1 MQDMMHSGFGSQAE
15 STASPSKLVRMC
27 DAIIRWTLYGL
38 VVLVPLFFLPW
49 TIEVSELNKQLLL
62 LVGASIAGMAWM
74 GKMLVERRFEYRR
87 SIVNVMVVLFTAAY
101 GASAWFSQSRY
112 MSIVGDFGQEKAGFV
127 TVLAFVIL
135 YFVIINNVRTT
146 QALNKLLSSIILGGF
161 IAAVFAL
168 CQGLGA
174 FLLPFEFAKSNSFNT
189 VGTVA
194 SLGVYLAFIVTL
206 SGGLL
211 LSGHGGTGKL
221 TAFLS
226 KGFLVATS
234 VISLFL
240 IAVIDFWP
248 LTVSLVAASALL
260 IAFSFVHAKNV
271 KSIGGVLM
279 PIAALVVGLL
289 LLVFRFPVSL
299 GYPSE
304 VMPSMKAS
312 AEITLKTLRESPF
325 LGSGPGTFIFDYA
338 KHRAEVVNS
347 TPFWNIR
354 FDRASSRFLTSLA
367 TTGLIGTLS
376 WLLVAL
382 FLLVSAGRKL
392 FKADEETWHLL
403 IGVFSAWALLLVSKF
418 LYSSTLTLEFVF
430 WVMMAVLVVTHRKD
444 FLSVKFENSPRAA
457 MSVSF
462 VFILGLVFTLSG
474 LFVEGQRYAA
484 EIAYA
489 NAIRNDKAGGS
500 VDETVKQ
507 LDKAVSLNAKN
518 DVYMRNLA
526 LAVLVKADR
535 DLAVPPKVDK
545 KEGEKKEDFDARMNA
560 ARQEQ
565 VNAVA
570 QLTAAAV
577 NTAKAATD
585 INAKN
590 VANWSVLASVYQS
603 LMGVSEGADEWAQK
617 SYEKALELEPG
628 NPALHVELGKVYV
641 YQSDVARQGM
651 DTKDEKQK
659 KDAETKM
666 NERLNKA
673 VEEFNRSIALKSDY
687 APGHYNLA
695 LALDR
700 QGKLKEAIA
709 KMESVVAYNPKDV
722 GVGFQLALLYFRDG
736 RKDDAVKLLEQV
748 VKISPNY
755 SNARWYLAAM
765 YEEKGDF
772 DKAIAQI
779 EEVLKLNPEN
789 DLVKQKLDE
798 LKKKKEAPKEAEAQ
812 LPPPVDQPVTNQ
824 NQPGVTPPPAKK

>member
-1 MQDMMHSGFGSQAE
+1 MQDMMHSGYESQAE
-15 STASPSKLVRMC
+15 SSAQSSKLARIC

-38 VVLVPLFFLPW
+38 VVLLPLFFLPW

-62 LVGASIAGMAWM
+62 LVGAAVAGMAWM
-74 GKMLVERRFEYRR
+74 GKMLVERKFEYRR

-101 GASAWFSQSRY
+101 GASAWMSQSRY

-135 YFVIINNVRTT
+135 YFVISNNIRTAK
-146 QALNKLLSSIILGGF
+146 ALNKLLTCIIVGGF
-161 IAAVFAL
+161 AAAVFAL
-168 CQGLGA
+168 LQGLGVY
-174 FLLPFEFAKSNSFNT
+174 LLPFDFAKSTSFNT

-211 LSGHGGTGKL
+211 LSGHGGTGGKR
-221 TAFLS
+221 AAAM
-226 KGFLVATS
+226 KIFLVLTS

-248 LTVSLVAASALL
+248 LTVSLLVASIFL
-260 IAFSFVHAKNV
+260 IGFSFVHAKNV
-271 KSIGGVLM
+271 KSIGGVLL

-289 LLVFRFPVSL
+289 LLAFRFPVSL

-312 AEITLKTLRESPF
+312 AEITMKTLRESPF

-338 KHRAEVVNS
+338 KHRSETVNA

-418 LYSSTLTLEFVF
+418 LYSSTLTLEFIF

-444 FLSVKFENSPRAA
+444 FLSAKFENSPRAA

-462 VFILGLVFTLSG
+462 IFILGLVFTLSG

-489 NAIRNDKAGGS
+489 NAIRNDKAGGL

-507 LDKAVSLNAKN
+507 LDKAVGLNPKN

-535 DLAVPPKVDK
+535 DLSVPPKVEDK
-545 KEGEKKEDFDARMNA
+545 KEGEKKEEYEARLQA

-565 VNAVA
+565 VKAVA

-585 INAKN
+585 INGKN

-603 LMGVSEGADEWAQK
+603 LMGVSEGADGWAEK
-617 SYEKALELEPG
+617 SYEKAIELEPG

-641 YQSDVARQGM
+641 YQSDLARQG
-651 DTKDEKQK
+651 TQSKDEKVK
-659 KDAETKM
+659 KDAEAKVE
-666 NERLNKA
+666 ERLGKAVDEFNKA
-673 VEEFNRSIALKSDY
+673 ITLKSDY
-687 APGHYNLA
+687 APAHYNLA

-709 KMESVVAYNPKDV
+709 KMESVITYNPQDV
-722 GVGFQLALLYFRDG
+722 GVGFQLSLLYYRDG
-736 RKDDAVKLLEQV
+736 RKDDAIKLLEQV

-755 SNARWYLAAM
+755 SNALWYLAAM

-772 DKAIAQI
+772 DKAIAAI
-779 EEVLKLNPEN
+779 EKVLKLNPDN
-789 DLVKQKLDE
+789 DLVKQKLED
-798 LKKKKEAPKEAEAQ
+798 LKKKKASPAE

-824 NQPGVTPPPAKK
+824 NQPGVTPPPVKP

>member
-1 MQDMMHSGFGSQAE
+1 MQDMMHSGVGGHADSSAQ
-15 STASPSKLVRMC
+15 SSKLVRVC
-27 DAIIRWTLYGL
+27 DAIIRWTLLGL
-38 VVLVPLFFLPW
+38 VVLIPLFFLPW

-62 LVGASIAGMAWM
+62 LFGAAIAGMAWF
-74 GKMLVERRFEYRR
+74 GKMLAERRLEYRR

-135 YFVIINNVRTT
+135 YFVISNNVRTT
-146 QALNKLLSSIILGGF
+146 QALHRLLGGIILGGF
-161 IAAVFAL
+161 VAALFAL
-168 CQGLGA
+168 LQGLGV
-174 FLLPFEFAKSNSFNT
+174 FLLPFEFAKSTSFNT

-194 SLGVYLAFIVTL
+194 SLGVYLSFIVTL
-206 SGGLL
+206 AGGLL
-211 LSGHGGTGKL
+211 LSGHGGTGPKR
-221 TAFLS
+221 AAAM
-226 KGFLVATS
+226 KIFLVVTS
-234 VISLFL
+234 AISLFL
-240 IAVIDFWP
+240 IAAIDFWP
-248 LTVSLVAASALL
+248 ISVSLVAASVLL
-260 IAFSFVHAKNV
+260 IAFAFVHAKNV
-271 KSIGGVLM
+271 KSIGGVLL
-279 PIAALVVGLL
+279 PIAALVIGLL
-289 LLVFRFPVSL
+289 LILFRFPVSL
-299 GYPSE
+299 GYPAE

-312 AEITLKTLRESPF
+312 ADITMKTLRESPF

-338 KHRAEVVNS
+338 KHRAEVVNA

-354 FDRASSRFLTSLA
+354 FDRAATRFLTSLA
-367 TTGLIGTLS
+367 TTGLVGTLS
-376 WLLVAL
+376 WVLVSL

-392 FKADEETWHLL
+392 FRADEETWHLL

-418 LYSSTLTLEFVF
+418 VYSSTMTLEFIF
-430 WVMMAVLVVTHRKD
+430 WVMMAVLVVTHRKE

-489 NAIRNDKAGGS
+489 NAIRNDRAAGS

-507 LDKAVSLNAKN
+507 LDKAVSLNSKN

-535 DLAVPPKVDK
+535 DLSVPPKVEQ
-545 KEGEKKEDFDARMNA
+545 KEGEKKEEYDARVQA

-585 INAKN
+585 INGKN
-590 VANWSVLASVYQS
+590 VANWSVLASVYQT
-603 LMGVSEGADEWAQK
+603 LMGVSEGADEWAMK
-617 SYEKALELEPG
+617 SYEKSIELEPG
-628 NPALHVELGKVYV
+628 NPALHVELGKIYV
-641 YQSDVARQGM
+641 YQSDLAREGTQS
-651 DTKDEKQK
+651 KDEKVK
-659 KDAETKM
+659 KEAEAKV
-666 NERLNKA
+666 NERLSKA
-673 VEEFNRSIALKSDY
+673 VDEFNRAIALKSDY

-695 LALDR
+695 LAFDR
-700 QGKLKEAIA
+700 QGKLKEAIG
-709 KMESVVAYNPKDV
+709 KMESVVNFNPKDV
-722 GVGFQLALLYFRDG
+722 GVGFQLSLLYFRDG
-736 RKDDAVKLLEQV
+736 RKDDAVRLLEAV
-748 VKISPNY
+748 VKLSPNY

-779 EEVLKLNPEN
+779 QEVATLNPGNE
-789 DLVKQKLDE
+789 LVTQKLDE
-798 LKKKKEAPKEAEAQ
+798 LKKKKEAPKEAEAT

-824 NQPGVTPPPAKK
+824 NQPEVKR